1 MSNEGSAPQIQT
13 IVVGETRNVAVSFAA
28 KLDSGELLTGT
39 PTVVEVTSS
48 DLTITNEVVSTGEL
62 TILGETVAIGQAVT
76 FTVSGALASGGLT
89 TPLSKAGLYQI
100 KVTPLTNASNAQ
112 TFVLSTYLRGVP

>member
-28 KLDSGELLTGT
+28 KLDSGELLTGS
-39 PTVVEVTSS
+39 PTIVEVTSS
-48 DLTITNEVVSTGEL
+48 DLTITNKVVSTGEL
-62 TILGETVAIGQAVT
+62 TILGETVATGKACT
-76 FTVSGALASGGLT
+76 FTVSGPVAGGGLT
-89 TPLSKAGLYQI
+89 SGRYAGLYQI

-112 TFVLSTYLRGVP
+112 TFVLNTYLRAV

>member
-28 KLDSGELLTGT
+28 KLDSNELLTGT

-48 DLTITNEVVSTGEL
+48 DLTITNAVVSTAEL
-62 TILGETVAIGQAVT
+62 TILSETVAIGQAVT

-89 TPLSKAGLYQI
+89 TPPSKAGLYQI
-100 KVTPLTNASNAQ
+100 KVTPLTNATNAQ
-112 TFVLSTYLRGVP
+112 TFVLSTYMRGVP